1 MTETVLTEKL
11 SLAIAEG
18 NDHYR
23 VGDFSAMLAH
33 YKAIRIFFEDSDAF
47 HLKQYLINLGIAYH
61 ELGFYDEAINEY
73 MRALAVEGDEIDEIT
88 CGANLGD
95 ALLHQGR
102 SDEALTF
109 LAQPERYFRGSF
121 NRERLGEVLET
132 KARALLALNRKFD
145 ALAAALEAV
154 NLLYEFVM
162 DPEAT
167 KRDVTKSFSRAV
179 NTFSVC
185 TFEELQSRQ
194 RLLTA

>member
-23 VGDFSAMLAH
+23 VGDFSSMLAH

-47 HLKQYLINLGIAYH
+47 YLKQYFINLGIAYH

-73 MRALAVEGDEIDEIT
+73 MRALAVEGDELDEIT
-88 CGANLGD
+88 CGANLGA

-132 KARALLALNRKFD
+132 KARALLALGKKLD
-145 ALAAALEAV
+145 ALAAAHEAE
-154 NLLYEFVM
+154 NLLYAFCM
-162 DPEAT
+162 DREAT
-167 KRDVTKSFSRAV
+167 KRDVSKSFSRAV
-179 NTFSVC
+179 NTLAVC
-185 TFEELQSRQ
+185 TFEARYD
-194 RLLTA
+194 R